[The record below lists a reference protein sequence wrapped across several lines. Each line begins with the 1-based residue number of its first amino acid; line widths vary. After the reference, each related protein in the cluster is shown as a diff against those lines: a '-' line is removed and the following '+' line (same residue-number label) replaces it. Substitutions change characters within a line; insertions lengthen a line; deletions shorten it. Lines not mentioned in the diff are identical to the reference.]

1 MNYMLPSIATG
12 ILSSAFGV
20 AAAYFLFKTLRKRA
34 TENWIDLVGK
44 IQQVDFEN
52 VTMIAQDYLNPQRG
66 QIAMEPCEVW
76 ELIGGSEGIRKMRE
90 NVDVLLA
97 LAAYAQRWNFDES
110 VIVYHRMR
118 SDAAMLR
125 RAAFRLR
132 LGMTQV
138 RILRSFQLRVPFRL
152 YETVAAYYLM
162 RQRLLSL
169 YETSHAGLYPTLAAS
184 L

>member
-1 MNYMLPSIATG
+1 MNTMLTTIATG
-12 ILSSAFGV
+12 LLSFTFGV
-20 AAAYFLFKTLRKRA
+20 SAAYFLYKTLRKRA
-34 TENWIDLVGK
+34 TENWADLVAK
-44 IQQVDFEN
+44 IQQVDFKN
-52 VTMIAQDYLNPQRG
+52 ISLVAQDYLNPQRG
-66 QIAMEPCEVW
+66 QINMEPCEVW

-97 LAAYAQRWNFDES
+97 LAAYAQRWNYDES

-125 RAAFRLR
+125 RAAFRLS

-162 RQRLLSL
+162 RQRLLNL
-169 YETSHAGLYPTLAAS
+169 YETSHAGLYPALAAS

>member
-1 MNYMLPSIATG
+1 MNFPLASIATG
-12 ILSSAFGV
+12 LLSFVLGV
-20 AAAYFLFKTLRKRA
+20 AVAYLLLKTLRKRKA
-34 TENWIDLVGK
+34 ENWNDLVAR
-44 IQQVDFEN
+44 IQQVDFAKIAL
-52 VTMIAQDYLNPQRG
+52 VAQDYLNPQRG
-66 QIAMEPCEVW
+66 QIDMEPVEMW
-76 ELIGGSEGIRKMRE
+76 DLIGGFEGISRMRE

-97 LAAYAQRWNFDES
+97 LAAYAQRWNYDES

-118 SDAAMLR
+118 SDAAMMR

-132 LGMTQV
+132 LGMTRM

-162 RQRLLSL
+162 RQRLLTL
-169 YETSHAGLYPTLAAS
+169 YETSHAGLYPALAAS